1 MKMATGL
8 NFLSGLLQC
17 ETEPAAGKQR
27 SETTDLQNYK
37 LTGFGERLWASQEIE
52 LRV

>member
-1 MKMATGL
+1 MKMVKDL

-17 ETEPAAGKQR
+17 ETEPAAWKQR
-27 SETTDLQNYK
+27 SETTDLRMYK
-37 LTGFGERLWASQEIE
+37 LTGFRERVWALQEIE